1 MTKRK
6 TNRRR
11 LTPDEAAEALLAMLR
26 DGERPR
32 DVAARMGMDRT
43 TLLHMASGATWSHVL
58 PELPRKPRQPKARP

>member
-11 LTPDEAAEALLAMLR
+11 LTPDDAAEALLAMLR

-43 TLLHMASGATWSHVL
+43 TLLHMASGAT
-58 PELPRKPRQPKARP
+58 